1 MSTGITSN
9 DYNMNEFYSE
19 FSPTDTWT
27 SPSGETTYNTTS
39 ETTPSSGKVA
49 SATKSAPEKTMISKK
64 TIQETNKYPS
74 NYETIEKRSREN
86 SNTHTKQSSE
96 KESSPSKTK
105 QSSSTSTLSIKS
117 NSNRETL
124 SNFAS
129 FHVSLGVFSIFLGLV
144 ATTVY
149 LAASNYDFFSL
160 ATGIWSGTMFI
171 FVGGIAKFLNKKRRI
186 C

>member
-64 TIQETNKYPS
+64 NYPRNKQKS
-74 NYETIEKRSREN
+74 IE
-86 SNTHTKQSSE
+86 
-96 KESSPSKTK
+96 
-105 QSSSTSTLSIKS
+105 L
-117 NSNRETL
+117 
-124 SNFAS
+124 
-129 FHVSLGVFSIFLGLV
+129 
-144 ATTVY
+144 
-149 LAASNYDFFSL
+149 
-160 ATGIWSGTMFI
+160 
-171 FVGGIAKFLNKKRRI
+171 
-186 C
+186 